1 MLFSICYFIYFKISS
16 CVQQKSSEVYSGPS
30 RTSKMELFVKTVNDF
45 GPVTIFAKSSILD
58 VRLGFE
64 YVLKAVSK
72 SFAKFTPKVLG
83 GLLSFLISVK
93 VNTCSWKFC
102 EIFRTTTLQ
111 NTCPANIY
119 LFNKVNNRNTRKS
132 CELCSKLTIKTP
144 ERRQW
149 RAFIIKFEHILL
161 GKGFPSAS
169 IVNFEQVNVS
179 WVWYQLL
186 LNVIPKL

>member
-30 RTSKMELFVKTVNDF
+30 RTSKMELFVKTVNDLT
-45 GPVTIFAKSSILD
+45 VK
-58 VRLGFE
+58 
-64 YVLKAVSK
+64 YVFKAVSK

-119 LFNKVNNRNTRKS
+119 LINKVNNRNTRKS

-179 WVWYQLL
+179 WVWCQLL